1 MAKRFKR
8 PSKFQPEWARYNMSA
23 SKKGPSYVHCKV
35 CAVDISVF
43 RDYRVAPIDQL
54 PAFVPSDDAAVD
66 YFWFAMGELK
76 VITDLT
82 SLRFG
87 IAKILL
93 VLPHSNA
100 DPERLFSMVRKIETE
115 HRKRLDPS
123 TICDLLST
131 KINNDNVCYDNKH
144 LVSDSFLR
152 SVNTATRRSFERS
165 TSMETMD
172 SSTS

>member
-1 MAKRFKR
+1 
-8 PSKFQPEWARYNMSA
+8 MSA
-23 SKKGPSYVHCKV
+23 SKKGPSYVRCKV

-66 YFWFAMGELK
+66 YFWFAMGEPK

-87 IAKILL
+87 TLSKLAKILL

-100 DPERLFSMVRKIETE
+100 DPERLFSMVTKLR
-115 HRKRLDPS
+115 
-123 TICDLLST
+123 LST
-131 KINNDNVCYDNKH
+131 GNVWIH
-144 LVSDSFLR
+144 RL
-152 SVNTATRRSFERS
+152 SVIY
-165 TSMETMD
+165 
-172 SSTS
+172 